1 MSCLGVV
8 CSVILDYVMLL
19 KQRPSSKLA
28 ASSQQAR
35 RQLHTITDQFVYK
48 LKSGRLAELVMVR
61 MRCYAIFAIRNDT
74 KSAAISS
81 SDMSQ

>member
-1 MSCLGVV
+1 
-8 CSVILDYVMLL
+8 MLL
-19 KQRPSSKLA
+19 KPSSKLA
-28 ASSQQAR
+28 TSSQQAR
-35 RQLHTITDQFVYK
+35 RQFHTITDKFVYK

-61 MRCYAIFAIRNDT
+61 MQCYAIVAIYNHT

>member
-1 MSCLGVV
+1 MSCVGVV

-28 ASSQQAR
+28 TPSQQAR
-35 RQLHTITDQFVYK
+35 RQFHTIIEEFVYK

-61 MRCYAIFAIRNDT
+61 MRCYAIVAIRNNT
-74 KSAAISS
+74 KRAAISS